1 MEGPDLSGPSVW
13 VDLNKKNGD
22 KIIGFISKNKVPQK
36 PNNSAREPDL
46 CLVLIVGKYLWIKKS
61 NLGADRM
68 VGPIPGGVQ
77 KENGCCMSRA
87 NFCP

>member
-36 PNNSAREPDL
+36 LYNSAPEPDHQ
-46 CLVLIVGKYLWIKKS
+46 CLVLAQRGELDFKIMNI
-61 NLGADRM
+61 
-68 VGPIPGGVQ
+68 
-77 KENGCCMSRA
+77 
-87 NFCP
+87 